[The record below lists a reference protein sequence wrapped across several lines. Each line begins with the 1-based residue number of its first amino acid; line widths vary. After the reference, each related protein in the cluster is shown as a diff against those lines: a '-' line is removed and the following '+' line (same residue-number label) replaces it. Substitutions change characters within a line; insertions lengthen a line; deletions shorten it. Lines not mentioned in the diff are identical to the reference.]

1 MIKITEAAW
10 ARLTQLQAKRP
21 GMTAVRLTHK
31 DGQIKCRR
39 GVPKKLDRT
48 VEHDGSPTLL
58 MTPDVAKELSG
69 STLDAPETERG
80 RRLRLKRIS
89 R

>member
-1 MIKITEAAW
+1 MLTVTEAAW
-10 ARLTQLQAKRP
+10 ERLTELQSKRP
-21 GMTAVRLTHK
+21 DITAVRLTHK
-31 DGQIKCRR
+31 DGQVKCHR
-39 GVPKKLDRT
+39 GKQKKHDRI

-58 MTPDVAKELSG
+58 MTPDVAKDVSG

-89 R
+89 P

>member
-1 MIKITEAAW
+1 MLTITEAAW
-10 ARLTQLQAKRP
+10 TRLAQLQKKRP
-21 GMTAVRLTHK
+21 GTTAVRLLHK
-31 DGQIKCRR
+31 DGQVKCRR
-39 GVPKKLDRT
+39 GVPKIRDRT

-58 MTPDVAKELSG
+58 MTPDVAKELAG

-80 RRLRLKRIS
+80 RRLRLNRFS